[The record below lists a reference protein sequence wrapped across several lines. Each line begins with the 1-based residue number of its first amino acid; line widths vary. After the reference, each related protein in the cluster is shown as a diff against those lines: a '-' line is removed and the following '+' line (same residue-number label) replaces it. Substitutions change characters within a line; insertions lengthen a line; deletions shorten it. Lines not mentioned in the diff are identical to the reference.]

1 MPRFLTLIA
10 IVLPLLAAA
19 QPRIAIVNVEHI
31 FNTLPQTAQAQQRLD
46 DLNTSLKTEY
56 RAMQS
61 EFNKK
66 YADYQR
72 IALDDKVPQSIKER
86 RMREIRDDDNAI
98 QAFVDKTQAEL
109 DVKRQEYQA
118 PIYDL
123 IAHTIKQ
130 VGDEMKLTYVLDV
143 SRTPVAY
150 RGADAIDITERVL
163 NMLTAKP

>member
-1 MPRFLTLIA
+1 
-10 IVLPLLAAA
+10 
-19 QPRIAIVNVEHI
+19 
-31 FNTLPQTAQAQQRLD
+31 
-46 DLNTSLKTEY
+46 
-56 RAMQS
+56 
-61 EFNKK
+61 
-66 YADYQR
+66 
-72 IALDDKVPQSIKER
+72 
-86 RMREIRDDDNAI
+86 MREIRDDDNAI

-163 NMLTAKP
+163 TMLTTAP